1 MRRDIRIKKPKDKEE
16 VINRLLS
23 KKTNKQ
29 GVFESYYEIMT
40 FAASIGIKHKG
51 DRLNNGYIEFTDSLE
66 PVNISFFNH
75 EFIDLIAIKHKN
87 DARYLDWENDE
98 LVIAEKIKI
107 FESYING
114 GLSIIE
120 NKIENSK
127 DILEDITQLVLKE
140 LSSEK
145 NMDVNSILSEFND

>member
-1 MRRDIRIKKPKDKEE
+1 MKRDIRIKKPKDKEE
-16 VINRLLS
+16 VINRLLF

-29 GVFESYYEIMT
+29 GIFESYYEIMT

-66 PVNISFFNH
+66 PVNLGYFNQD
-75 EFIDLIAIKHKN
+75 FIDLIAIKHKN
-87 DARYLDWENDE
+87 DARYLDWEDDE
-98 LVIAEKIKI
+98 LVISEKIKI

-120 NKIENSK
+120 DKIQNSTN
-127 DILEDITQLVLKE
+127 ILEDITQLVLKE
-140 LSSEK
+140 LSSAK
-145 NMDVNSILSEFND
+145 SIDVNSILSEFND

>member
-1 MRRDIRIKKPKDKEE
+1 MRRDIRIKRPKDKEE
-16 VINRLLS
+16 VFNKLLF

-51 DRLNNGYIEFTDSLE
+51 DRINNGYKEFKDFLE
-66 PVNISFFNH
+66 PVNIGYFNQD
-75 EFIDLIAIKHKN
+75 FIDLIAIKHKN
-87 DARYLDWENDE
+87 DASYLDWENNE
-98 LVIAEKIKI
+98 LIINEKIKI

-120 NKIENSK
+120 DKIKNSK
-127 DILEDITQLVLKE
+127 NILEDITQLMLKE
-140 LSSEK
+140 MSTDQQM
-145 NMDVNSILSEFND
+145 NVDSILGSYSE